1 MLHRFLP
8 APLLPAWLQRASA
21 LPRICTGLALGGTL
35 LLPLPLSMANIS
47 QMQALNREL
56 GKLCSS
62 PPPQAFS
69 VCRIHARLVNA
80 L

>member
-1 MLHRFLP
+1 MRTLFQRTRPGRFPFLD
-8 APLLPAWLQRASA
+8 WA
-21 LPRICTGLALGGTL
+21 LPGVALFSGLIVG
-35 LLPLPLSMANIS
+35 LPLTPHTLA

-62 PPPQAFS
+62 PPREALS
-69 VCRIHARLVNA
+69 VCRIHARLVDA